1 MHDQWYAGAWRIWI
15 SPPLPDRD
23 IHRSQI
29 PGAVFL
35 LWPWSHP
42 AHPHSCGRPVHRFLS
57 ANSTGYGNRASDSRK
72 RRMLFGTV
80 NPAVGS
86 RDWHFLQPNH
96 ELVYYESIIFVFS
109 RLSTPGPVYRSI
121 QPVISWRRFLPME
134 RFAGTAQVMV
144 LPFKA
149 AHSGFHPLLHNGSIH
164 LHSFIIVSSDFVR
177 KNTFSI
183 QNFVHFLS
191 IFLFIQNLSYVLHI
205 YSTPTEFI
213 VKYASIQKIPAILVK
228 EQQEFLK
235 I

>member
-1 MHDQWYAGAWRIWI
+1 
-15 SPPLPDRD
+15 
-23 IHRSQI
+23 
-29 PGAVFL
+29 
-35 LWPWSHP
+35 
-42 AHPHSCGRPVHRFLS
+42 
-57 ANSTGYGNRASDSRK
+57 
-72 RRMLFGTV
+72 MLFGTV

-164 LHSFIIVSSDFVR
+164 LHSFIIVSSDLVR